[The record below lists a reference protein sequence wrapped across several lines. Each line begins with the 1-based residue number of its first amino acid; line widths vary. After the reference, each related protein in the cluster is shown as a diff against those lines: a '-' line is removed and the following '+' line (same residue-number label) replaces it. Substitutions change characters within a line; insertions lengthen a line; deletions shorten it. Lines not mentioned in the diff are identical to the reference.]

1 VAKHFRSPDQIVISK
16 MPGNLRDRWNR
27 NVYQIRSN
35 RHREPAFKDLI
46 DFIDK
51 ETILATDPLFSKEA
65 IVTNPG
71 CVTNKR
77 KETKSCQ
84 NIFLLYS
91 IVSIL
96 Q

>member
-51 ETILATDPLFSKEA
+51 ETILVFKEA

-71 CVTNKR
+71 CVTNIEER
-77 KETKSCQ
+77 KQKNCK

-91 IVSIL
+91 IVSVL